1 MKLKKRKKIY
11 KLAKAEQKEILN
23 NSIEEAAILTAIFS
37 VLVMLFSKEMIYFFK
52 SITALTNLQRFEI
65 ILLFIPVFLIFSVT
79 YTVIKV
85 MITRRI

>member
-11 KLAKAEQKEILN
+11 KLAKAEQKEILK